1 MRVVYLWK
9 GRLSSK
15 EYDDR
20 ITNDPVEETE
30 NKGKAYESLNGV
42 GGFQTQ
48 AVSWISCVLLEQ
60 RNWHCSIEWCSFVVV
75 ASLCMFV

>member
-20 ITNDPVEETE
+20 ITNDPAEETE

-48 AVSWISCVLLEQ
+48 AVSCGKLPLEQ
-60 RNWHCSIEWCSFVVV
+60 RNWHCSIEWCRFVVV

>member
-20 ITNDPVEETE
+20 ITNDLAEETE

-42 GGFQTQ
+42 GGFQN
-48 AVSWISCVLLEQ
+48 SS
-60 RNWHCSIEWCSFVVV
+60 S
-75 ASLCMFV
+75 